1 MMRICISDL
10 TFAGKVTFLLAALVL
25 ATPVTAPAQDV
36 VEQLGI
42 LKSLEKY
49 GVNGP
54 LDPSLYAGEC
64 NFSNM
69 PGVVWWGT
77 ETEMTVERIASLAAP
92 IYWFSPDEPLLRGT
106 EGRDIMMPEHLPF
119 EDSASSPVVYYQL
132 DEIVTQEDSV
142 GEFILD
148 PDDKGKSVVRFAP
161 TGLLRMGYFAYY
173 PSEAGLGAHQHDL
186 EAAEIKIAIM
196 RTTGDLIPE
205 LTQARCEEKNYVM
218 VVTRVIGKAHGIEF
232 FWNISDVDAET
243 KMPFTLLVEEGKHA
257 VGTDKNGDGYFTPS
271 YDVNVRV
278 NDAWG
283 TRDVISSGA
292 VLQGGY
298 QSWMTKVRYPEY
310 RIFPPIPEDSPLREK
325 VVRIRGAENWETE
338 NAVYELRVLPPSELG
353 AYDDHL
359 HRFMKSKEVED
370 WPEETEKSDLT
381 GFLDWNR
388 DGTAKGS
395 FAISLLYDGD
405 LGFAF
410 VFPFFIV
417 KNWEVSLSGGFIM
430 HRVYLKDEGL
440 RDFGWQATYMNS
452 ASRWFDTYFGVGV
465 EVDEYDSPTEESPN
479 DTSTRT
485 DFVLETGFKFRANVE
500 AIKWLSWATPFWGF
514 RAGIKNYGFSDIDRL
529 TYVLEFGAGAF

>member
-1 MMRICISDL
+1 
-10 TFAGKVTFLLAALVL
+10 VTVLLSALALVIPS
-25 ATPVTAPAQDV
+25 AASAQ
-36 VEQLGI
+36 EGALGL
-42 LKSLEKY
+42 LKSLEKA
-49 GVNGP
+49 GVAGP
-54 LDPSLYAGEC
+54 LDPGLYAGQC

-69 PGVVWWGT
+69 PGIVWWGT
-77 ETEMTVERIASLAAP
+77 EKEMTVQRIASLAAP

-106 EGRDIMMPEHLPF
+106 EGRDIMMPEQLPF

-132 DEIVTQEDSV
+132 DEIVTARGNV
-142 GEFILD
+142 GEFTLNSA
-148 PDDKGKSVVRFAP
+148 DKGQSLINFEN

-186 EAAEIKIAIM
+186 EAAEFKIGIM
-196 RTTGDLIPE
+196 RSDGAILPE
-205 LTQARCEEKNYVM
+205 ITQARCEETNYVL

-257 VGTDKNGDGYFTPS
+257 VGTDKNGDGYFTPT

-310 RIFPPIPEDSPLREK
+310 RVFPPLPEESPLREK
-325 VVRIRGAENWETE
+325 LARKRGAENWETE
-338 NAVYELRVLPPSELG
+338 NAVYELRPLPPAELG

-359 HRFMKSKEVED
+359 YRFMKSKEVKD
-370 WPEETEKSDLT
+370 WPEETEKDGENLQE
-381 GFLDWNR
+381 FLDWAQ

-395 FAISLLYDGD
+395 FAISALYDGD
-405 LGFAF
+405 LGLAF

-417 KNWEVSLSGGFIM
+417 KNWEVSLSGGFVV
-430 HRVYLKDEGL
+430 HRMYLKDKGFS
-440 RDFGWQATYMNS
+440 DFGWQATYMSS
-452 ASRWFDTYFGVGV
+452 ASRWFDTYFGAGV
-465 EVDEYDSPTEESPN
+465 EVDQYDDPTEESP
-479 DTSTRT
+479 DQTSTRT

-500 AIKWLSWATPFWGF
+500 AIKWLSWATPFWGARF
-514 RAGIKNYGFSDIDRL
+514 GIKNYGFSNIDRL
-529 TYVLEFGAGAF
+529 TYVIEFGAGAF

>member
-1 MMRICISDL
+1 MRKL
-10 TFAGKVTFLLAALVL
+10 ATLLLATLAGCVAALAL
-25 ATPVTAPAQDV
+25 AIPSVANAQEGLD
-36 VEQLGI
+36 LGL
-42 LKSLEKY
+42 LKSLEKQ
-49 GVNGP
+49 GINGP
-54 LDPSLYAGEC
+54 LNPSKFAGQC
-64 NFSNM
+64 NFSNL
-69 PGVVWWGT
+69 PGIVWWGT
-77 ETEMTVERIASLAAP
+77 EDEMTVERIASLAAP

-119 EDSASSPVVYYQL
+119 QDSASSPVVYYQL
-132 DEIVTQEDSV
+132 DEIVTFEGQV
-142 GEFILD
+142 GEFTLN
-148 PDDKGKSVVRFAP
+148 PDDKGQSIVNFTY
-161 TGLLRMGYFAYY
+161 TGLMRMGYFAYY

-186 EAAEIKIAIM
+186 EAAELKIAIM
-196 RTTGDLIPE
+196 RSDLTVLPTITE
-205 LTQARCEEKNYVM
+205 ARCDEPNYVM

-298 QSWMTKVRYPEY
+298 QSWMTKVRFPEY
-310 RIFPPIPEDSPLREK
+310 RIFPPLPEDSPLREK
-325 VVRIRGAENWETE
+325 LVRKRGAENWETE
-338 NAVYELRVLPPSELG
+338 NAVYELRALPPSDLG

-370 WPEETEKSDLT
+370 WPEETEKSDLE
-381 GFLDWNR
+381 GFLAWNQ

-395 FAISLLYDGD
+395 FAISALYDGD
-405 LGFAF
+405 FGLAF

-417 KNWEVSLSGGFIM
+417 KNWEVSLSGGFVV
-430 HRVYLKDEGL
+430 HRMYIKDEGF
-440 RDFGWQATYMNS
+440 RDFGWQATYMSS
-452 ASRWFDTYFGVGV
+452 ASRWFDTYFGAGV
-465 EVDEYDSPTEESPN
+465 EVDQYDDPTEEDPN
-479 DTSTRT
+479 HTDTRT

-500 AIKWLSWATPFWGF
+500 AIKWLSWATPFWGARF
-514 RAGIKNYGFSDIDRL
+514 GIKNYGFANINRL
-529 TYVLEFGAGAF
+529 TYVIEFGAGAF